1 MEVQIGLIIQPCMAS
16 KKQFQIFL
24 LYQNCDCQESLD
36 YPALEKA
43 GHLLSDESNREKGD
57 MLSVQVKSLNSMEK
71 KNPPL
76 SFTVVREHVSLQAG
90 MHIICCNLWL
100 IHFEYLELKVSH

>member
-43 GHLLSDESNREKGD
+43 GHLSSDESNREKGD

-71 KNPPL
+71 KKSTFILYCCQRACVLTSRYAHNML
-76 SFTVVREHVSLQAG
+76 QFMVNSL
-90 MHIICCNLWL
+90 
-100 IHFEYLELKVSH
+100 